1 MRRKSRNLPSLHEG
15 RPAALLL
22 LGRRLRVR
30 RRVALLRVPLRRVA
44 LRRRGVAGRRV
55 AVLPRVACM
64 NQVPN
69 ASEFSRMGHGK

>member
-1 MRRKSRNLPSLHEG
+1 MSRKSRNVPSLHEG

-55 AVLPRVACM
+55 PLRRVAVLPRVACR
-64 NQVPN
+64 NQRSKRQRV
-69 ASEFSRMGHGK
+69 

>member
-1 MRRKSRNLPSLHEG
+1 MSRKSRNVPSLHEG

-30 RRVALLRVPLRRVA
+30 RRVA